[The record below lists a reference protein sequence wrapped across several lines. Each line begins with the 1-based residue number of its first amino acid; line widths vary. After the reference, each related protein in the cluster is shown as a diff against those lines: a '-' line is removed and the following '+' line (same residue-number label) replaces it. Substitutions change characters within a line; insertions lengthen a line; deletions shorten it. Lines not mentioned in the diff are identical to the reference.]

1 MVDMTPGLSGLTQ
14 PDLANGGSAA
24 DAPIDQAEA
33 EAVIGGPWHPAKIIG
48 FGGGNDA
55 TTDQAGQGGG
65 DTTASSTSVPDD
77 GKDFDLSAIAPLT
90 QSLASSGIGGGGG
103 AEGATTEL
111 TSFAGSG
118 IVFNNTFEASVTAPF
133 KANILAAEQ
142 QIARLWTNSITLN
155 LDFKDVNQGNNGF
168 LAFNNWPSFVD
179 VSYATLRAALAEHA
193 SSVFAADAV
202 VALPNVDPNPAGGN
216 DWALPEAY
224 ARMLGLS
231 TSTPTFDD
239 TVTIN
244 TFYNWSNGQDVT
256 NAVEH
261 EISEGG
267 MGRVGGLGDQNGVWS
282 TMDLFRFNASGQ
294 PDYTDGRDNVTT
306 YFSYTAGVPT
316 SLFSGLSF
324 NNQYSGNSHVNTGD
338 TADFAQQDVFGTGST
353 GEINPLSAT
362 DIEIMD
368 VLGWNP
374 VLGLASDDFNGNG
387 LSDIPLFNTNGTFV
401 DWTMNGATIAAAQAL
416 TYQGNPVD
424 LPSGWSVAGIGD
436 FNGDGMT
443 DMLLSNTNGAFVDW
457 TMNGATIAAAQ
468 ALTYQGNP
476 VGLPSGW
483 SVAGVGDFN
492 GDRMADVLLS
502 NTNGTFVDWTMNG
515 STITAAQALTY
526 QGNPVGLPTG
536 WSVAGVG
543 DFNGDRM
550 ADILLRD
557 TNGTFVDWTMNGS
570 AITAAQVLTY
580 QGNPVALPSSWSV
593 AGVGDFNGDG
603 MADILLSNTNGTFV
617 DWTMNGSTIT
627 AAQLLAYQGNT
638 VTLPAGWSTAE
649 HPATGG
655 VSGAMIGPGATQIVA
670 SGDTIASPTIA
681 GGTLDLASGAG
692 VSGPITF
699 VAGSTGTLLDADGST
714 LGDTVMGFN
723 EGSTYLSF
731 AGETAATE
739 AQVVAAAQSVNGN
752 TVLTFPDHTSVVLVG
767 VTHVD
772 TGIFA

>member
-1 MVDMTPGLSGLTQ
+1 
-14 PDLANGGSAA
+14 
-24 DAPIDQAEA
+24 
-33 EAVIGGPWHPAKIIG
+33 
-48 FGGGNDA
+48 
-55 TTDQAGQGGG
+55 
-65 DTTASSTSVPDD
+65 
-77 GKDFDLSAIAPLT
+77 
-90 QSLASSGIGGGGG
+90 
-103 AEGATTEL
+103 
-111 TSFAGSG
+111 
-118 IVFNNTFEASVTAPF
+118 
-133 KANILAAEQ
+133 
-142 QIARLWTNSITLN
+142 
-155 LDFKDVNQGNNGF
+155 
-168 LAFNNWPSFVD
+168 
-179 VSYATLRAALAEHA
+179 
-193 SSVFAADAV
+193 
-202 VALPNVDPNPAGGN
+202 
-216 DWALPEAY
+216 
-224 ARMLGLS
+224 
-231 TSTPTFDD
+231 
-239 TVTIN
+239 
-244 TFYNWSNGQDVT
+244 
-256 NAVEH
+256 
-261 EISEGG
+261 
-267 MGRVGGLGDQNGVWS
+267 
-282 TMDLFRFNASGQ
+282 MDLFRFNASGQ

-443 DMLLSNTNGAFVDW
+443 D
-457 TMNGATIAAAQ
+457 
-468 ALTYQGNP
+468 
-476 VGLPSGW
+476 
-483 SVAGVGDFN
+483 
-492 GDRMADVLLS
+492 
-502 NTNGTFVDWTMNG
+502 
-515 STITAAQALTY
+515 
-526 QGNPVGLPTG
+526 
-536 WSVAGVG
+536 
-543 DFNGDRM
+543 
-550 ADILLRD
+550 ILLRN

-627 AAQLLAYQGNT
+627 AGQVLTYQGNT

>member
-1 MVDMTPGLSGLTQ
+1 
-14 PDLANGGSAA
+14 
-24 DAPIDQAEA
+24 
-33 EAVIGGPWHPAKIIG
+33 
-48 FGGGNDA
+48 
-55 TTDQAGQGGG
+55 
-65 DTTASSTSVPDD
+65 
-77 GKDFDLSAIAPLT
+77 
-90 QSLASSGIGGGGG
+90 
-103 AEGATTEL
+103 
-111 TSFAGSG
+111 
-118 IVFNNTFEASVTAPF
+118 
-133 KANILAAEQ
+133 
-142 QIARLWTNSITLN
+142 
-155 LDFKDVNQGNNGF
+155 
-168 LAFNNWPSFVD
+168 
-179 VSYATLRAALAEHA
+179 
-193 SSVFAADAV
+193 
-202 VALPNVDPNPAGGN
+202 
-216 DWALPEAY
+216 
-224 ARMLGLS
+224 
-231 TSTPTFDD
+231 
-239 TVTIN
+239 
-244 TFYNWSNGQDVT
+244 
-256 NAVEH
+256 
-261 EISEGG
+261 
-267 MGRVGGLGDQNGVWS
+267 
-282 TMDLFRFNASGQ
+282 MDLFRFNASGQ

-424 LPSGWSVAGIGD
+424 LPSGWSGAGIGH

-476 VGLPSGW
+476 VGLPS
-483 SVAGVGDFN
+483 S
-492 GDRMADVLLS
+492 
-502 NTNGTFVDWTMNG
+502 
-515 STITAAQALTY
+515 
-526 QGNPVGLPTG
+526 

-627 AAQLLAYQGNT
+627 AGQVLTYQGNT